1 MVVTWDLL
9 SGKPSTSTWRTFILC
24 CCLVLAVFFT
34 AHQVSGEVFTNS
46 FLVRL
51 HGEPGDEV
59 AHRVASRNGFE
70 NLGPVSVTCIVV
82 LADNVVRYEGFAV
95 TLSA

>member
-9 SGKPSTSTWRTFILC
+9 SGNASSSSWRTCSLC
-24 CCLVLAVFFT
+24 YWFMLVVFFT
-34 AHQVSGEVFTNS
+34 TQQVSGEVFTNS

-51 HGEPGDEV
+51 HGEPGNEV

-70 NLGPVSVTCIVV
+70 NLGPVSVTRFTVSYV
-82 LADNVVRYEGFAV
+82 
-95 TLSA
+95 